1 VNLTV
6 GNKVVYPH
14 QGPCRIDEVVDRVVD
29 GRPMSF
35 YHLAVLDDRGGK
47 LLVPTDKV
55 DTLGI
60 RRLLERSEIP
70 KLFGHPKKAAAP
82 ATNWKQ
88 RAIEHSKLL
97 TSGSPFD
104 LAAVVVSLTELND
117 TKALSPREQETL
129 YRARK
134 LLICEISEVMG
145 ETRSAAEAY
154 IDQALKARRKQCSD
168 RSAGS
173 KFGASR
179 GASE

>member
-1 VNLTV
+1 MTV
-6 GNKVVYPH
+6 GNKVNYPH

-55 DTLGI
+55 EALGI

-70 KLFGHPKKAAAP
+70 KLFRHPKKTAAP

-104 LAAVVVSLTELND
+104 LAAVVESLTELND

-134 LLICEISEVMG
+134 LLVCEISEVMG
-145 ETRSAAEAY
+145 ETRSAAEEY
-154 IDQALKARRKQCSD
+154 LDQALKARRKQ
-168 RSAGS
+168 
-173 KFGASR
+173 
-179 GASE
+179 

>member
-1 VNLTV
+1 MNLTV
-6 GNKVVYPH
+6 GNKVNYPH
-14 QGPCRIDEVVDRVVD
+14 LGPCRIDEVVNRVVN
-29 GRPMSF
+29 GRSMSF

-47 LLVPTDKV
+47 LLVPMDKV
-55 DTLGI
+55 EALGI

-117 TKALSPREQETL
+117 SKALSPREQETL

-145 ETRSAAEAY
+145 ETRSAAEEY
-154 IDQALKARRKQCSD
+154 MDQALKARRKQ
-168 RSAGS
+168 
-173 KFGASR
+173 
-179 GASE
+179 

>member
-1 VNLTV
+1 MNMTV
-6 GNKVVYPH
+6 GNKVNYPH
-14 QGPCRIDEVVDRVVD
+14 QGPCRIDEVVDRVVN
-29 GRPMSF
+29 GRSMSF
-35 YHLAVLDDRGGK
+35 YHLAVLDDRGGT

-104 LAAVVVSLTELND
+104 LAAIVVSLTELND

-154 IDQALKARRKQCSD
+154 IDQALKARRKQ
-168 RSAGS
+168 
-173 KFGASR
+173 
-179 GASE
+179 

>member
-1 VNLTV
+1 MNMTV
-6 GNKVVYPH
+6 GNKVNYPH
-14 QGPCRIDEVVDRVVD
+14 QGPCRIDEVVDRVVN
-29 GRPMSF
+29 GRSMSF
-35 YHLAVLDDRGGK
+35 YHLAVLDDRGGT

-104 LAAVVVSLTELND
+104 LAAVVESLTELND
-117 TKALSPREQETL
+117 TKALSPRERETL
-129 YRARK
+129 DRAK
-134 LLICEISEVMG
+134 KFLICEISEVMG
-145 ETRSAAEAY
+145 ETRSAAEEY
-154 IDQALKARRKQCSD
+154 IDQALKARRKQ
-168 RSAGS
+168 
-173 KFGASR
+173 
-179 GASE
+179 

>member
-1 VNLTV
+1 MNLTV
-6 GNKVVYPH
+6 GNKVNYPH
-14 QGPCRIDEVVDRVVD
+14 QGPCRIDEVVDRVVN
-29 GRPMSF
+29 GRSMSF
-35 YHLAVLDDRGGK
+35 YHLAVLDDRGGT

-55 DTLGI
+55 EALGI

-88 RAIEHSKLL
+88 RAVEHSKLF

-104 LAAVVVSLTELND
+104 LATVVESLTELND

-145 ETRSAAEAY
+145 ETRSAAEEY
-154 IDQALKARRKQCSD
+154 MDQALKARRKQ
-168 RSAGS
+168 
-173 KFGASR
+173 
-179 GASE
+179 

>member
-1 VNLTV
+1 MNMTV
-6 GNKVVYPH
+6 GNKVNYPH

-29 GRPMSF
+29 GRSMSF
-35 YHLAVLDDRGGK
+35 YHLAILDDRGGR

-55 DTLGI
+55 HALGI

-70 KLFGHPKKAAAP
+70 KLFRHPKKTAAP

-145 ETRSAAEAY
+145 ETRSAAEEY
-154 IDQALKARRKQCSD
+154 LDQALKARRKQ
-168 RSAGS
+168 
-173 KFGASR
+173 
-179 GASE
+179 

>member
-1 VNLTV
+1 MNMTV
-6 GNKVVYPH
+6 GNKVNYPH
-14 QGPCRIDEVVDRVVD
+14 QGPCRIDEVVDRVVN
-29 GRPMSF
+29 GRSMSF
-35 YHLAVLDDRGGK
+35 YHLAVLDDRGGT

-104 LAAVVVSLTELND
+104 LAAVVESLTELND

-154 IDQALKARRKQCSD
+154 IDQALKARRKQ
-168 RSAGS
+168 
-173 KFGASR
+173 
-179 GASE
+179 

>member
-1 VNLTV
+1 MNLTV
-6 GNKVVYPH
+6 GNKVNYPH
-14 QGPCRIDEVVDRVVD
+14 QGPCLIDEVVDRVVD

-35 YHLAVLDDRGGK
+35 YHLAILDDSGGK

-55 DTLGI
+55 QALGI

-70 KLFGHPKKAAAP
+70 KLLGHRKKPAART
-82 ATNWKQ
+82 TNWKQ

-97 TSGSPFD
+97 ASGSPFD
-104 LAAVVVSLTELND
+104 LAEVVDSLTELHD

-145 ETRSAAEAY
+145 ETRSAAEQH
-154 IDQALKARRKQCSD
+154 IDQALKTRRKQ
-168 RSAGS
+168 
-173 KFGASR
+173 
-179 GASE
+179 